1 MHVTIAILV
10 ENDDGYQ
17 SVKHTAETVC
27 EQLCEETIFD
37 YYNLEP
43 DTDEDIGKI
52 YDATSKEGKELIK
65 NLLYYDNREFVDALS
80 KIKEALTSKEDDELF
95 VDEMFRH
102 WCYKAGQYA
111 GHCVS
116 VYSDGCEGLRTQKEV
131 DRLIEEMD
139 NPHIILADMH
149 Y

>member
-17 SVKHTAETVC
+17 SVKHAAETVC

-65 NLLYYDNREFVDALS
+65 NLLYYDKREFVDALS

-95 VDEMFRH
+95 VDDMFR
-102 WCYKAGQYA
+102 
-111 GHCVS
+111 
-116 VYSDGCEGLRTQKEV
+116 L
-131 DRLIEEMD
+131 
-139 NPHIILADMH
+139 
-149 Y
+149 